1 MVRSGIRRHVTWAVV
16 AAWLS
21 GCAPAGPTI
30 DWSKPIAQL
39 PPDLVTEVPTHTPR
53 DEAVHAG
60 MAALTAGNYPEASR
74 QFNLAL
80 KFEPQN
86 SALHFLNGLTYQLMV
101 AKGDE
106 QKAAMAEDAYLL
118 ALRFDPQ
125 NYLASYQ
132 LGQLYLEKGDYAR
145 AQSYLADAVLWQRN
159 NAEAYQSL
167 AVASYYNRDVGLALW
182 SSNNAKR
189 LAPTDP
195 AVLRT
200 AAFVETVA
208 GLDEQAAQDGKG
220 YAATNPPEIRLA
232 AFNARLAQL
241 RASRG
246 DAIEVAQARPKVPAA
261 PPSFPQ
267 APSGGLPAAPSPF
280 GPPGFGPAP
289 GGAAPGAPPF
299 GATPGAPGAAA
310 TSAAAGPASTPWF
323 DCGTGTATGGGGTT
337 GYSSYGSSFGG
348 GSSPQGDE
356 PVALSALPSPCKGAE
371 APRMTLIDVVLIRT
385 EESESSANGVNLLDG
400 LQTVLNGSIVRSHT
414 SGTSP
419 AVTRTNAISLAFGNT
434 TTTGIAYS
442 LNIANA
448 AHATNQIIA
457 RPTLVALDRQP
468 SQFFSGSNVSIALTG
483 QYGGNVVEKPIG
495 VSLSITPTFVDDDT
509 MLMTVKAARSFFET
523 QVTGSGSIA
532 QSLETTR
539 NMVQANV
546 VLKFGQTLILSGLNE
561 KQNQT
566 TGDGVPLLR
575 DIPGLEYLFSARQTN
590 NFSKSVMILITPRRP
605 AYGDQLPPPVDRLAA
620 RPSLKELRDRASK
633 ALAPNSNLE
642 VIAHSLNINPHYL
655 AYRSGDVK
663 SEYWIEPRSL
673 SRTLHEALGLL
684 YF

>member
-1 MVRSGIRRHVTWAVV
+1 MAWAIV

-39 PPDLVTEVPTHTPR
+39 PPDLVTEVPNATPR

-74 QFNLAL
+74 RFNLAL
-80 KFEPQN
+80 KFEPEN

-106 QKAAMAEDAYLL
+106 GKAALAEDAYLL

-132 LGQLYLEKGDYAR
+132 LGQLYLEKGDYTR
-145 AQSYLADAVLWQRN
+145 AQDYLADAVLWQRN
-159 NAEAYQSL
+159 NAEAYQAL
-167 AVASYYNRDVGLALW
+167 AVASYYNRDIGLALW

-189 LAPTDP
+189 LAPADP

-200 AAFVETVA
+200 AAFVDTVA
-208 GLDEQAAQDGKG
+208 GLDDVAAQDGKG

-232 AFNARLAQL
+232 AFKQRLAQL

-246 DAIEVAQARPKVPAA
+246 DPSQVAQAPRPQREGPAPGA
-261 PPSFPQ
+261 PPF
-267 APSGGLPAAPSPF
+267 APPGFNPAQGVPGTPPF
-280 GPPGFGPAP
+280 GPPGFPSPA
-289 GGAAPGAPPF
+289 GAVQ
-299 GATPGAPGAAA
+299 GAPGA
-310 TSAAAGPASTPWF
+310 SAAAGPAAEAWF
-323 DCGTGTATGGGGTT
+323 DCGTGATGNGGTS

-356 PVALSALPSPCKGAE
+356 PVALPALPSPCKGAA
-371 APRMTLIDVVLIRT
+371 APRMALIDVVLIRT
-385 EESESSANGVNLLDG
+385 EESETSSNGINLLDG
-400 LQTVLNGSIVRSHT
+400 LTTVLNGSLVRNRT
-414 SGTSP
+414 TGTSP
-419 AVTRTNAISLAFGNT
+419 AVTRTNAYSLILGNT
-434 TTTGIAYS
+434 TTTGINYS

-448 AHATNQIIA
+448 AQSENQIIA
-457 RPTLVALDRQP
+457 RPTLVALDRKP

-495 VSLSITPTFVDDDT
+495 VSLSITPTFIDNDT

-523 QVTGSGSIA
+523 QVTGSGTIG

-539 NMVQANV
+539 NMVEANV
-546 VLKFGQTLILSGLNE
+546 VLKYGQTLILSGLNE
-561 KQNQT
+561 KQNQST
-566 TGDGVPLLR
+566 ADGVPLLR
-575 DIPGLEYLFSARQTN
+575 DIPGLEYLFSNRTTN
-590 NFSKSVMILITPRRP
+590 NFSKSVMILITPRQP
-605 AYGDQLPPPVDRLAA
+605 AYGDQLPPPIDRVAA
-620 RPSLKELRDRASK
+620 RPSLKELRERAAK
-633 ALAPNSNLE
+633 AIAPNSNLE
-642 VIAHSLNINPHYL
+642 LIAHSLNVNPHYL

-663 SEYWIEPRSL
+663 SDYWIEPRSL